1 MPVLGK
7 ICAIFNPNSNGFCVA
22 VINNEDGKIYTCY
35 SNCIIIDRDRTLSVV
50 LIADPIAKIPA
61 IRVIRSILNLGLK
74 EAKDLVE
81 ENRNRIV
88 VKDNL
93 TYDEAVILQNR
104 ISSEGMESVIVVKPI
119 NSITQ
124 E

>member
-1 MPVLGK
+1 ML
-7 ICAIFNPNSNGFCVA
+7 
-22 VINNEDGKIYTCY
+22 
-35 SNCIIIDRDRTLSVV
+35 
-50 LIADPIAKIPA
+50 
-61 IRVIRSILNLGLK
+61 RSILDLGLK

-81 ENRNRIV
+81 ANPNRIV

-93 TYDEAVILQNR
+93 TYDEAVTLQNR
-104 ISSEGMESVIVVKPI
+104 ISSEGMESVVVVKPI